1 MPEFWFA
8 LRRVELQPDGEPM
21 SALNK
26 LPASLRPRR
35 EKEYGPARGIPLDRN
50 AKARILAYAQGY
62 NAKHK
67 TERQHQGPITWA
79 FLRVLQALLYGFHNA
94 QTGLCF
100 PSYEAI
106 AEKARCSRTTVYEAI
121 RFFESIGLLTWVNRI
136 VKIQERCVDLF
147 GQLGRRW
154 RMIRTSNAYLFR
166 DPLPCA
172 APANVSGGASACSG
186 VGSSKFRNP
195 TGTPIQDSISSTVPP
210 KIIVLDPANPIDEVL
225 IRLGQGIGAIK

>member
-1 MPEFWFA
+1 
-8 LRRVELQPDGEPM
+8 M
-21 SALNK
+21 SALNR
-26 LPASLRPRR
+26 LPSYLRPRR

-50 AKARILAYAQGY
+50 AKARIWAYAQGY

-79 FLRVLQALLYGFHNA
+79 YLRVLGALLWGFHNG
-94 QTGLCF
+94 QTGKCF

-121 RFFESIGLLTWVNRI
+121 RFFEDIGLLSWVNRI
-136 VKIQERCVDLF
+136 VKVQERCVDLF

-154 RMIRTSNAYLFR
+154 RVLRTSNAYLFR

-172 APANVSGGASACSG
+172 VPANVAGGTSTCLGS
-186 VGSSKFRNP
+186 GSSKFRNP
-195 TGTPIQDSISSTVPP
+195 TGTLNQESLSSTVAP
-210 KIIVLDPANPIDEVL
+210 KIIVLDPANTVDQAL
-225 IRLGQGIGAIK
+225 IRLGKGIRALK